1 MVDPILLEC
10 RQVTKKFGQ
19 KVALH
24 NVSLSIPQGKI
35 CGLLGPNGAG
45 KTTFIRLIMDILK
58 PDQGTI
64 RLVDLFDDRTR
75 KNFIGYL
82 PEERGLYVKEKVG
95 DTLLYFAM
103 LKGLSRKNAKIQVKH
118 FLNRLDMMN
127 TVDMKIGK
135 LSKGN
140 QQKIQLISAIV
151 SYPHLLILDEPFT
164 GLDPV
169 NVHMV
174 IELLKELQ
182 KKMTIILSTHQMN
195 KVETLCQN
203 VILINNGT
211 LIFNDEMMSLIG
223 KYSGDYYVVETKRDL
238 PESELFTIH
247 ERNQSSV
254 KIKLSESV
262 HLDELLQWL
271 GTNKLGTLSVTPFR
285 MSLSDIF
292 IAEVRK
298 KEQ

>member
-1 MVDPILLEC
+1 
-10 RQVTKKFGQ
+10 
-19 KVALH
+19 
-24 NVSLSIPQGKI
+24 
-35 CGLLGPNGAG
+35 
-45 KTTFIRLIMDILK
+45 
-58 PDQGTI
+58 
-64 RLVDLFDDRTR
+64 
-75 KNFIGYL
+75 
-82 PEERGLYVKEKVG
+82 
-95 DTLLYFAM
+95 
-103 LKGLSRKNAKIQVKH
+103 
-118 FLNRLDMMN
+118 
-127 TVDMKIGK
+127 
-135 LSKGN
+135 
-140 QQKIQLISAIV
+140 
-151 SYPHLLILDEPFT
+151 
-164 GLDPV
+164 
-169 NVHMV
+169 MV

-247 ERNQSSV
+247 ERNPSSV